1 MMTVRWL
8 TLLTTSV
15 VVLPATS
22 LHAQCP
28 DGTPPPCAR
37 AGRSAA
43 APAANSIAV
52 LYFDN
57 LSRDSADA
65 YLSDGLTDEVI
76 VRLQHVQRL
85 DVKSRYEVRRYR
97 GTRITD
103 VRSVG
108 RDLHVAYLVTGSVRP
123 GTARMR
129 VSYEL
134 VRTSDG
140 RTIASDIVD
149 TTSADQ
155 WAISNSVALAIA
167 HAVAG
172 RLAPEESAAL
182 TRAPTRDPQA
192 MDFYRRGNYLIE
204 RGIRVDRLDVVMGI
218 AFYRAA
224 FERDSTFADAVAAE
238 AFYWGWADGV
248 MSSGVAAEL
257 GRRAA
262 RRALVVDSTS
272 DRALSALSFASM
284 TVDFD
289 WNEAERLARRAVE
302 VNPRSVASLTQLSQ
316 VLLATGRADEA
327 WLHLQAAW
335 AIDSLNPGLG
345 WFIMT
350 TLVASRRYDDL
361 VRWGARVPEWSLR
374 FYGQLGLGHGDSA
387 LAAAGSIPW
396 HRVMALAVAGRNQEA
411 RDSASAIQAR
421 VDAARGAG
429 RLVSDADLDAMAW
442 ASVGD
447 LDRAFAA
454 LEISYRVRSGSFL
467 SFIKYWPA
475 FDPLRGDP
483 RYHDLLRRMHLE

>member
-1 MMTVRWL
+1 MITVRRL
-8 TLLTTSV
+8 ALLTASV
-15 VVLPATS
+15 IVLPTNS

-28 DGTPPPCAR
+28 DGSPPPCTR
-37 AGRSAA
+37 AGRVAA
-43 APAANSIAV
+43 VPAPNSVAV

-85 DVKSRYEVRRYR
+85 DVKSRYEVRRFR
-97 GTRITD
+97 GMRITD
-103 VRSVG
+103 ARSAG

-123 GTARMR
+123 GTSRMR

-134 VRTSDG
+134 VRTADG
-140 RTIASDIVD
+140 STVTSDIVD
-149 TTSADQ
+149 TTSADP

-182 TRAPTRDPQA
+182 TRVPTRDAQA
-192 MDFYRRGNYLIE
+192 VDLYRRGNYLIE
-204 RGIRVDRLDVVMGI
+204 RGIRGNRLDVVMGI
-218 AFYRAA
+218 AFFRAA
-224 FERDSTFADAVAAE
+224 FERDSTFVDALAAE

-248 MSSGVAAEL
+248 MPNGVVAEL

-262 RRALVVDSTS
+262 NRALALDSTS
-272 DRALSALSFASM
+272 DLALSSLSYASM
-284 TVDFD
+284 TLDFD
-289 WNEAERLARRAVE
+289 WNAAERLARRAVAA
-302 VNPRSVASLTQLSQ
+302 NPHSVQSLTQLSQ

-327 WLHLQAAW
+327 WRQLQAAW

-361 VRWGARVPEWSLR
+361 LRWSARVPEWSLR
-374 FYGQLGLGHGDSA
+374 FYGHLGLGHGDSA
-387 LAAAGSIPW
+387 LAAAGPIPW
-396 HRVMALAVAGRNQEA
+396 HRVMALAAAGREREA
-411 RDSASAIQAR
+411 RDTALRIEAR
-421 VDAARGAG
+421 ADSARGEG
-429 RLVSDADLDAMAW
+429 RLVGDADQDAMAW
-442 ASVGD
+442 AAVGD

-454 LEISYRVRSGSFL
+454 LETSYRVRSSTFL
-467 SFIKYWPA
+467 PFIKYWPA